1 MSTLTD
7 AASSFLGGPSRVRLC
22 FGGMAAGAAA
32 LLVGLA
38 IGRAQATFGA
48 LCASWLFFA
57 GLAAG
62 GVALSAAMRLAQ
74 ASWGRDILPVAEA
87 TSAFLPPAGG
97 ILIVLLAA
105 ARFWMPELA
114 ADGHGWLSMS
124 ARMLASMVLLTWA
137 ARRYLASTR
146 EAHAMRDAV
155 VYIVVYVV
163 ALTLWAIDL
172 VMGLHEWAPS
182 TVIPLFYVMGAFLS
196 AVAWTMLVT
205 SARSLAPIASR
216 ADLAK
221 VLFGLSIFW
230 FYLLFSGFLPVW
242 YANLP
247 DETGQLL
254 ARWEGGFKPVSIA
267 VVASVFFLP
276 FWVLMPGSAKR
287 DPARVGFA
295 AALILAGL
303 VAERFLLVLPSL
315 DVHGPWPAIAALGT
329 TAGLLG
335 AFLLTAG
342 AELAKR
348 GLGSGGSEGRGH
360 SLPRASP
367 S

>member
-7 AASSFLGGPSRVRLC
+7 AASSFLGGPSRVCLC
-22 FGGMAAGAAA
+22 FAGMAAGGAA

-38 IGRAQATFGA
+38 IGRAEATFGA

-62 GVALSAAMRLAQ
+62 GLALSAAMRLAQ
-74 ASWGRDILPVAEA
+74 AEWADEILPVAEA
-87 TSAFLPPAGG
+87 TSAFLAPAAG
-97 ILIVLLAA
+97 ILVVLLAA

-114 ADGHGWLSMS
+114 AEGGHAWISLS
-124 ARMLASMVLLTWA
+124 ARVLASMVLLLWA
-137 ARRYLASTR
+137 ARRYLASAR
-146 EAHAMRDAV
+146 SARKLGDAV
-155 VYIVVYVV
+155 VYVVVYVFT
-163 ALTLWAIDL
+163 LTLWAIDL
-172 VMGLHEWAPS
+172 VMGLREWAPS
-182 TVIPLFYVMGAFLS
+182 TVIPLFYLMGALLS

-205 SARSLAPIASR
+205 SVRALAPIASR

-221 VLFGLSIFW
+221 ILFGLSIFW

-276 FWVLMPGSAKR
+276 FAVLMPGAAKR
-287 DPARVGFA
+287 NPARVGFA

-315 DVHGPWPAIAALGT
+315 DAHGPWAAIAALGT

-342 AELAKR
+342 AELAKT
-348 GLGSGGSEGRGH
+348 STA
-360 SLPRASP
+360 RA
-367 S
+367 